1 MEAPDANNLRERA
14 HDSRFGDG
22 PRLGGAPRG
31 GVPLVLAARFS
42 PRFAFVVRGND
53 LRERL
58 SALALLEVQQLSV
71 RQPQQLV
78 HRFDA
83 DLRVRALA
91 AFAQSDTAEHLAAA
105 NKRVANILTKAESID
120 GVTSPDPKL
129 FVEAAESAL
138 YEAIMSSG
146 DNLAPLL
153 AERNYQSALDQLAQL
168 RGPVDAFFDTVM
180 VNAENP
186 AERSNRL
193 RLLGELRALFTQ
205 VADLA
210 LLSSAAE

>member
-1 MEAPDANNLRERA
+1 
-14 HDSRFGDG
+14 
-22 PRLGGAPRG
+22 
-31 GVPLVLAARFS
+31 
-42 PRFAFVVRGND
+42 
-53 LRERL
+53 
-58 SALALLEVQQLSV
+58 
-71 RQPQQLV
+71 
-78 HRFDA
+78 
-83 DLRVRALA
+83 
-91 AFAQSDTAEHLAAA
+91 
-105 NKRVANILTKAESID
+105 
-120 GVTSPDPKL
+120 
-129 FVEAAESAL
+129 
-138 YEAIMSSG
+138 
-146 DNLAPLL
+146 LAPML